1 MTDNRSSFKGVLRAF
16 QHRNYRLF
24 FVGQSVSLIGTW
36 MQQVA
41 MGWLVYRLT
50 DSAFLLGVVAF
61 SGQVPTFL
69 LAAVAGVYADRWN
82 RARLFLITQA
92 LSMIQA
98 FVLAYLTM
106 TGQITV
112 WHIIAMSV
120 LLGLILAF
128 DIPVRQS
135 FVVALVDRKEDL
147 GNAIALNSLMMNGA
161 RLIGPSI
168 AGVLIGLVGE
178 GICFLINGLSFLG
191 ILVALM
197 SIKVREPDKK
207 SSPSHLWRELREGF
221 YYAWGFIPI
230 RYILLLIALVSFIGV
245 PYSTLLPVFA
255 RDILQGGPHTLGFLM
270 ASSGVGALT
279 GSLFLASRVSV
290 RGLGRWIAAASMTF
304 GAGIIAF
311 SQSGIFYFSGLM
323 MLFIGF
329 GLIVQIA
336 GGNTIVQTIVD
347 EEKRGRVMSFFTMAF
362 MGMPPFGSLF
372 LGFLASRMGAPLT
385 LMVGGVVCILGG
397 LLFAM
402 KLSRIREEVRP
413 IYRRMGIISSSDTQ

>member
-1 MTDNRSSFKGVLRAF
+1 MIDNRSGFKGMLRAF

-24 FVGQSVSLIGTW
+24 FVGQSISLIGTW

-41 MGWLVYRLT
+41 MAWLVYRLT

-61 SGQVPTFL
+61 SGQAPTFL

-82 RARLFLITQA
+82 RARLFFLTQA

-98 FVLAYLTM
+98 LVLAYLTM
-106 TGQITV
+106 TGQIVV
-112 WHIIAMSV
+112 WHIIFMSTF
-120 LLGLILAF
+120 LGLILAF

-135 FVVALVDRKEDL
+135 FVAALVDRKEDL

-161 RLIGPSI
+161 RLVGPSI
-168 AGVLIGLVGE
+168 AGMLVGLVGE

-197 SIKVREPDKK
+197 RIKVRKPDKK
-207 SSPSHLWRELREGF
+207 NRHSPLWSELREGF
-221 YYAWGFIPI
+221 FYAWRFVPI

-255 RDILQGGPHTLGFLM
+255 RDILRGGSHTLGFLM
-270 ASSGVGALT
+270 AFSGVGALT
-279 GSLFLASRVSV
+279 GSLFLASRMSV
-290 RGLGRWIAAASMTF
+290 QGLGRWIAAASMIF
-304 GAGIIAF
+304 GGGIMAF
-311 SQSGIFYFSGLM
+311 SQSNVFYFSGLM
-323 MLFIGF
+323 ILFIGF

-336 GGNTIVQTIVD
+336 GGNTIIQTIVD
-347 EEKRGRVMSFFTMAF
+347 EEKRGRVMSIFTMAF

-372 LGFLASRMGAPLT
+372 LGFLASRMGAPRT
-385 LMVGGVVCILGG
+385 LMLGGVVCILGG
-397 LLFAM
+397 LLFAG
-402 KLSRIREEVRP
+402 KLSRIRREMR
-413 IYRRMGIISSSDTQ
+413 IIPSDAP